1 LRDYELIFIVQPE
14 LDDEGLNAVVERV
27 EAIIKGQGGEV
38 SKTDPWGKRR
48 LAYPIRRYQEG
59 YYVRMEARLQPDS
72 VREIEHDFGLTE
84 DLLRHLF
91 VRMSEVSDAASASS
105 S

>member
-1 LRDYELIFIVQPE
+1 MRDYELIFIVQPE

-27 EAIIKGQGGEV
+27 EAIINGQGGEV

-59 YYVRMEARLQPDS
+59 YYVRMEARLRPDS
-72 VREIEHDFGLTE
+72 IREIEHDFGLTE
-84 DLLRHLF
+84 ALLRHLF
-91 VRMSEVSDAASASS
+91 VRMNEVSDVASASS